1 MKYRLQCFL
10 LIFFGLMALGPEN
23 IDAQKFGGGF
33 ILGINSAQ
41 IDGDDF
47 YGYHKFGFNAGLNTS
62 YDLTEPWQL
71 NIEFLFNQRGS
82 QSSFFR
88 RKGETLK
95 TLTLNYLELPV
106 YLSIMDWKVD
116 EGYHKI
122 QGFAGLSYGRL
133 FSVIDEMNIKGGNSE
148 SFSKNDIALIL
159 GGKLMFTKN
168 LGTSF
173 RYSRSIVRL
182 LENDEL
188 RTGKLISYF
197 LNLSFFY
204 KIL

>member
-1 MKYRLQCFL
+1 MA
-10 LIFFGLMALGPEN
+10 FFPGY
-23 IDAQKFGGGF
+23 IDAQKFGGGLIF
-33 ILGINSAQ
+33 GLNAAQ

-47 YGYHKFGFNAGLNTS
+47 YGFHKFGVNGGLNTS
-62 YDLTEPWQL
+62 YDLSERWQI
-71 NIEFLFNQRGS
+71 NIEFLFSQRGA
-82 QSSFFR
+82 QSRLFR

-106 YLSIMDWKVD
+106 YLSVLDWKVD

-122 QGFAGLSYGRL
+122 QGYAGLSYGRL
-133 FSVIDEMNIKGGNSE
+133 FSVNDEMNIKGGNSE
-148 SFSKNDIALIL
+148 DFAKNDIALIL

-173 RYSRSIVRL
+173 RYTRSMIKL
-182 LENDEL
+182 LESDEL